1 MPAALSRRC
10 LGRPKNHGF
19 VVVRS
24 CRRLGKGGGFCHNG
38 ETIPNG
44 SAGRAMRPACRGI
57 TDKKPALAGIGWR
70 MSQAEGAS
78 SNQTG
83 KSARIARQ
91 VVLPFGKS
99 LEISIKS
106 IKVRFFRSM
115 ITVASL
121 VLAVAFLSFIL
132 TGANVAA
139 GLLRSGEPQLRLALV
154 EAGYDLPSLPPP
166 GVAAGDEA
174 GKLSASPKERW
185 IVILSLLVCTVGIV
199 NAQLMAVTERF
210 REIGTMK
217 CLGAL
222 DRFILRLFLLEA
234 GMQGLVGAFIGAI
247 LGVAIGLLVGLVRFG
262 LAAASNLSALDV
274 LATLGISVAV
284 GAGLSLLG
292 VVYPA
297 AVAARMRPIEAMRAQ
312 E

>member
-1 MPAALSRRC
+1 MRHSDDAAA
-10 LGRPKNHGF
+10 
-19 VVVRS
+19 
-24 CRRLGKGGGFCHNG
+24 
-38 ETIPNG
+38 
-44 SAGRAMRPACRGI
+44 SASVHDA
-57 TDKKPALAGIGWR
+57 K
-70 MSQAEGAS
+70 
-78 SNQTG
+78 
-83 KSARIARQ
+83 IARQ

-106 IKVRFFRSM
+106 IRVRFFRSM

-132 TGANVAA
+132 TGSEIAA
-139 GLLRSGEPQLRLALV
+139 GLLRSGTPELRTALI
-154 EAGYDLPSLPPP
+154 EAGYDLP
-166 GVAAGDEA
+166 AAPAARSADEA
-174 GKLSASPKERW
+174 EGLGTSPKERW

-234 GMQGLVGAFIGAI
+234 GMQGLAGSLVGALAG
-247 LGVAIGLLVGLVRFG
+247 LGIGLLVGLIRFG
-262 LAAASNLSALDV
+262 FVAATNLSGV
-274 LATLGISVAV
+274 GVGRILAVSIAV

-297 AVAARMRPIEAMRAQ
+297 VVAARMRPVEAMRAQ